1 MQTYYRFGNPITP
14 SVKKII
20 VFTSA
25 IYLIQL
31 VGNIIAPEFIETTFG
46 IHHIGFVHQLKLWQ
60 PLTYMFLHGNF
71 FHIFFN
77 MFALWMFGSDLEE
90 LFGSKNFT
98 RFYVYSGIGAGICIA
113 LMNMYIFNHYEYN
126 PITIGASGAIY
137 ALLLAYGMIWPDR
150 EVLLYFLFPI
160 KMKYLLLIF
169 GGIEFFGTLAS
180 ASGAGGNISH
190 IGHLGGLITGFI
202 LLKSKFWYRKKAFFN
217 PFNSLYR
224 NYRLARH
231 KKRIEERIKA
241 KEIIDSLLDKITR
254 YGYGS
259 LTPEEKRKLEWARKH
274 FYPDN
279 SDIIH

>member
-1 MQTYYRFGNPITP
+1 MQSYYHFGSAITP

-20 VFTSA
+20 IFTSL
-25 IYLIQL
+25 IYIIQL
-31 VGNIIAPEFIETTFG
+31 MGNIIFPGFIETTFG
-46 IHHIGFVHQLKLWQ
+46 INHIGFIHQLKLWQ
-60 PLTYMFLHGNF
+60 PVTYMFLHGNF

-98 RFYVYSGIGAGICIA
+98 KFYLYSGIGAGLCIA
-113 LMNMYIFNHYEYN
+113 LMNYYIFNNYGYS

-137 ALLLAYGMIWPDR
+137 ALLLAYGMIWPNR

-160 KMKYLLLIF
+160 KMKYLVLLF

-202 LLKSKFWYRKKAFFN
+202 LLTSKFWYKRVSLN
-217 PFNSLYR
+217 PFDSLFRY
-224 NYRLARH
+224 YRLKRH

-241 KEIIDSLLDKITR
+241 REIIDTLLDKITR

-259 LTPEEKRKLEWARKH
+259 LSPEEKRQLEWARKH
-274 FYPDN
+274 FYPSNNDT
-279 SDIIH
+279 IH

>member
-1 MQTYYRFGNPITP
+1 MQSYYRFGSPITP

-20 VFTSA
+20 IFTSV
-25 IYLIQL
+25 IYIIQL
-31 VGNIIAPEFIETTFG
+31 FGNIISPGFVETTFG
-46 IHHIGFVHQLKLWQ
+46 IHHIGFIQQLKLWQ

-90 LFGSKNFT
+90 LFGSRNFFK
-98 RFYVYSGIGAGICIA
+98 FYLYSGFGAGLCIA
-113 LMNMYIFNHYEYN
+113 LMNNYLFTHYSLN
-126 PITIGASGAIY
+126 PITVGASGAIY
-137 ALLLAYGMIWPDR
+137 ALLLAYGMIWPNR

-180 ASGAGGNISH
+180 TSGGGGNISH
-190 IGHLGGLITGFI
+190 IGHLGGLVTGFI
-202 LLKSKFWYRKKAFFN
+202 LLKTKFWYSKKTFFHS
-217 PFNSLYR
+217 FDSIIR

-241 KEIIDSLLDKITR
+241 KEIIDTLLDKITR

-259 LTPEEKRKLEWARKH
+259 LTPEEKRQLEWARKH
-274 FYPDN
+274 FYPGN
-279 SDIIH
+279 NDIIH

>member
-1 MQTYYRFGNPITP
+1 MQSYYRFGSAVSP

-20 VFTSA
+20 IFTTA
-25 IYLIQL
+25 IYIIQL
-31 VGNIIAPEFIETTFG
+31 MANIIAPGFIETTFG
-46 IHHIGFVHQLKLWQ
+46 INHIGFIHQFKLWQ

-90 LFGSKNFT
+90 LFGSKYFT
-98 RFYVYSGIGAGICIA
+98 KFYLYSGTGAGLCIA
-113 LMNMYIFNHYEYN
+113 LMNYYIFDNYGYS

-137 ALLLAYGMIWPDR
+137 ALLLAYGMIWPNR

-160 KMKYLLLIF
+160 RMEYLLLIF
-169 GGIEFFGTLAS
+169 GAIEFFGTLSS
-180 ASGAGGNISH
+180 ANGDGGNISH
-190 IGHLGGLITGFI
+190 IGHLGGLITGFV
-202 LLKSKFWYRKKAFFN
+202 LLKSKFWYQKKAQFN
-217 PFNSLYR
+217 PFSSLFR

-241 KEIIDSLLDKITR
+241 KEIIDTLLDKITR

-259 LTPEEKRKLEWARKH
+259 LTPEEKRQLEWARKH
-274 FYPDN
+274 FYPGND
-279 SDIIH
+279 DIIH

>member
-1 MQTYYRFGNPITP
+1 MQSYYTFGNPITP

-20 VFTSA
+20 IITTA
-25 IYLIQL
+25 IYIVQLLGTLLI
-31 VGNIIAPEFIETTFG
+31 PELIENTFG
-46 IHHIGFVHQLKLWQ
+46 LHHIGFAREFKLWQ
-60 PLTYMFLHGNF
+60 PFTYMFLHGNF

-77 MFALWMFGSDLEE
+77 MFALWMFGSDLEQ

-113 LMNMYIFNHYEYN
+113 LMNFYLFDHYGYN

-169 GGIEFFGTLAS
+169 GGIEFFGTLSS
-180 ASGAGGNISH
+180 ASGSGSNISH

-202 LLKSKFWYRKKAFFN
+202 LLKSKFWYRKKAVFN
-217 PFNSLYR
+217 PFSSLVKS
-224 NYRLARH
+224 YRLAQH
-231 KKRIEERIKA
+231 KKRIDDRIKA
-241 KEIIDSLLDKITR
+241 KEIIDTLLDKITR
-254 YGYGS
+254 YGYSS
-259 LTPEEKRKLEWARKH
+259 LTIEEKRMLEWARKH
-274 FYPDN
+274 YYPDN

>member
-1 MQTYYRFGNPITP
+1 MQSYYHFGSAITP

-20 VFTSA
+20 IFTSV
-25 IYLIQL
+25 IYIIQL
-31 VGNIIAPEFIETTFG
+31 IGNIIFPGLIESTFG
-46 IHHIGFVHQLKLWQ
+46 IHHIGFIHQLKLWQ

-77 MFALWMFGSDLEE
+77 MFALWMFGGDLEE

-98 RFYVYSGIGAGICIA
+98 KYYLYSGIGAGLCIA
-113 LMNMYIFNHYEYN
+113 LMNYYIFDSYGYS

-137 ALLLAYGMIWPDR
+137 ALLLAYGMIWPER

-190 IGHLGGLITGFI
+190 IGHVGGLITGFI
-202 LLKSKFWYRKKAFFN
+202 LLKSKFWYKRVSLN
-217 PFNSLYR
+217 PFDSLFR

-241 KEIIDSLLDKITR
+241 KEIIDTLLDKITR

-259 LTPEEKRKLEWARKH
+259 LSPEEKRQLEWARKH
-274 FYPDN
+274 FYPSN
-279 SDIIH
+279 NDIIH